1 MKANFFITGTDTDVG
16 KTLVS
21 RALLLA
27 AKNKGLK
34 TLALKPIAAGCEQ
47 TENGLRNS
55 DAVLLQREMTG
66 ELLYQQ
72 VNPVALEKAIAPHIA
87 AQIAA
92 KKITANQLAG
102 YCKGALLEPHDF
114 AIVEGAGGWR
124 VPINARESIADLAKQ
139 LNFPVIMVVRMGLG
153 CLNHALLTAEAI
165 HRDGLKL
172 AGWIANSPVG
182 EMENYN
188 DNILSLQSRLPAP
201 LVATIPFLTDYTA
214 DSPLP
219 PIDID
224 VLLGNS
230 IS

>member
-1 MKANFFITGTDTDVG
+1 MKANFFITGTDTEVG

-27 AKNKGLK
+27 AKKRGLK

-55 DAVLLQREMTG
+55 DAVLLQKEMTG

-72 VNPVALEKAIAPHIA
+72 VNPVALKKAIAPHIA
-87 AQIAA
+87 AQIEA
-92 KKITANQLAG
+92 KTITANQLAG

-139 LNFPVIMVVRMGLG
+139 LGFPVIMVVRMGLG

-201 LVATIPFLTDYTA
+201 LVATIPFLTDCTE

-224 VLLGNS
+224 VLLENH